1 VITLY
6 YITKRTEKPVRL
18 KDFFKISYLKNFGKE
33 PAKRI
38 IFELASP
45 FSVFKNNFVQAT
57 YSKTASIDS
66 MTKIISAKMISAK
79 DVMPMCHKEVGLIA

>member
-1 VITLY
+1 MISLY
-6 YITKRTEKPVRL
+6 HKTDGKARPFGKY
-18 KDFFKISYLKNFGKE
+18 FFEIIYLKNFGKE
-33 PAKRI
+33 PAKRM
-38 IFELASP
+38 IFELTLPS
-45 FSVFKNNFVQAT
+45 SVFRNNFVQAT